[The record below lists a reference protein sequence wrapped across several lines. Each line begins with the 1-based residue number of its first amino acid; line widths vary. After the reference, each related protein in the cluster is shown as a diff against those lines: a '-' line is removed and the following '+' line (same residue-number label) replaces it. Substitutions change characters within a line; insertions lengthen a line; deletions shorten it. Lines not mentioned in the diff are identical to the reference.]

1 MTARIAAALA
11 GLGNSG
17 RHYHLPFLLNASTF
31 DLKAVAVGS
40 AASCGEARAA
50 VPADV
55 DVVVGWENVVARPD
69 VELVVVALPHWLHYA
84 AARTALEHGKHVL
97 VEKPMTMTTAEADDL
112 IATAEAH
119 SLTLL
124 VHHQRRFEADFQ
136 RMAQLVAAG
145 QIGEPWRIVV
155 NRTHQGR
162 YHASTPQAP
171 HVGSRVL
178 GWAHEPN
185 AGGGV
190 GRVIGPHPV
199 DHLLTLAG
207 SRVVAVD
214 GWVHMDPDDLV
225 DDWLGVD
232 VGFAS
237 GLTGHVEI
245 FRRSGIAP
253 PRFTVYGSKGTIVA
267 PDGKTLEIECDGKRS
282 IIGGLEPPG
291 VLGAEIYDDLTA
303 AINEGIPPR
312 ITAAEAREV
321 VNVLE
326 RAYSAAMIR
335 RAKTQ

>member
-1 MTARIAAALA
+1 MTPRIAAGLA

-17 RHYHLPFLLNASTF
+17 RHYHLPFLLNLGAL

-40 AASCGEARAA
+40 ASSRVEARAA
-50 VPADV
+50 VPAHV
-55 DVVVGWENVVARPD
+55 EVVTGWESLVTRPD
-69 VELVVVALPHWLHYA
+69 IDLVVIALPHWLHYPA
-84 AARTALEHGKHVL
+84 AKAALEHGKHVL

-112 IATAEAH
+112 IATAAAQ

-136 RMAQLVAAG
+136 RMAQLVAEG
-145 QIGEPWRIVV
+145 RIGEPWRIVV
-155 NRTHQGR
+155 TRTHQGR
-162 YHASTPQAP
+162 YHASTPGAP

-178 GWAHEPN
+178 GWAHEPH

-207 SRVVAVD
+207 SPVVEVD
-214 GWVHMDPDDLV
+214 GWVHLDSDDRV
-225 DDWLGVD
+225 DDWLGID

-267 PDGKTLEIECDGKRS
+267 PDGKTLEIECDGERS
-282 IIGGLEPPG
+282 VIGGLEPPG
-291 VLGAEIYDDLTA
+291 ILGAEIYDDLIA
-303 AINEGIPPR
+303 AINDGTPPR
-312 ITAAEAREV
+312 VPAAAARDV
-321 VNVLE
+321 VDVLE
-326 RAYSAAMIR
+326 RAYSAATIR
-335 RAKTQ
+335 SAES